1 MRNRSL
7 RILTTGVALAAATSA
22 IVTTAPPA
30 QAATTTHCS
39 TSTSFALLPTGQG
52 YLFPN
57 LSAPAAGCDF
67 VDNGAPYHF
76 TVDTATTTVFTGGGQ
91 TQSYT
96 VKNLR
101 TECTHAGTSNGY
113 VRAYGCHVP
122 GTSRER

>member
-1 MRNRSL
+1 MRHRSRHVL
-7 RILTTGVALAAATSA
+7 ATGAVLAAATSVV
-22 IVTTAPPA
+22 VTTAPPA

-57 LSAPAAGCDF
+57 LRAPAAGCDF

-96 VKNLR
+96 VKNLQ
-101 TECTHAGTSNGY
+101 TECASAGMGNGY
-113 VRAYGCHVP
+113 VGAYGCHVP
-122 GTSRER
+122 GTAHKR